1 MSSVKTVSSHL
12 SVSSQLSVFFPDR
25 LYCPQLYNFQAML
38 SQAKLNFDLTNFF
51 YLVAVNADY
60 KINLLGTLQ
69 KQIALFF

>member
-1 MSSVKTVSSHL
+1 
-12 SVSSQLSVFFPDR
+12 
-25 LYCPQLYNFQAML
+25 ML

-51 YLVAVNADY
+51 YLVAVIADY